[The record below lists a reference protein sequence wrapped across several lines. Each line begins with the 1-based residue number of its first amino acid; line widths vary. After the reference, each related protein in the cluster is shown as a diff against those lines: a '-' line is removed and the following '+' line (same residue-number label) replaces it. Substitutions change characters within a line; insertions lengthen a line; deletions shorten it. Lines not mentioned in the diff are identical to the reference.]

1 MLDVTQ
7 RMVTG
12 TEETKYIPLSS
23 VDFLEGWN
31 KQIISLTSPTT
42 T

>member
-7 RMVTG
+7 RMVPG
-12 TEETKYIPLSS
+12 TAETKYIPLIS

-31 KQIISLTSPTT
+31 K
-42 T
+42 